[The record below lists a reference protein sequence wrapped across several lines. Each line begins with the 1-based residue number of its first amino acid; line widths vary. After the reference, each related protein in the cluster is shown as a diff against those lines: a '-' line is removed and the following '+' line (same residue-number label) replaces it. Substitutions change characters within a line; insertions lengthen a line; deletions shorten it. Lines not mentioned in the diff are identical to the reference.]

1 MKVVYTGLESS
12 GKTLLLAKKAKEL
25 LARNVRWFKKYG
37 FKRVLYTNI
46 KFSDALIQKYPG
58 YISYFNQYKDLITL
72 AGVDILWDEIS
83 SDFSALKKEPLP
95 RSINRWL
102 RQGAKRGVHIY
113 ATAQEFHD
121 IHLDFRRRVFSAYT
135 VKKVIGSGRGG
146 DNLPPIKTIWGLCV
160 VRQLQINPYNELQ
173 PEYIGLIGG
182 ISSVFLIDRS
192 DCLVFDT
199 HQFLAESEEIP
210 LEHTERKCLKC
221 NKTFVYHR

>member
-25 LARNVRWFKKYG
+25 LARNVRWNKKYG
-37 FKRVLYTNI
+37 FTRVLYTNI
-46 KFSDALIQKYPG
+46 KFSEALMAKYDG
-58 YISYFNQYKDLITL
+58 FIAYFDQYKELIKL
-72 AGVDILWDEIS
+72 SGVDILWDEIS

-121 IHLDFRRRVFSAYT
+121 IHLDFRRRVLSAYM

-146 DNLPPIKTIWGLCV
+146 DNLPPIKRIWGLCV
-160 VRQLQINPYNELQ
+160 VRELIINPYNELQ
-173 PEYIGLIGG
+173 PAFSGIFFG
-182 ISSVFLIDRS
+182 ISSVFLIDKS
-192 DCLVFDT
+192 DCEVFYT
-199 HQFLAESEEIP
+199 HQFLAEGEEIP
-210 LEHTERKCLKC
+210 LEHSERKCLKC
-221 NKTFVYHR
+221 NKTFIYHR